1 METNPEG
8 DYHQAL
14 AHLLL
19 SSLTTNPI
27 TTPVVIALVVL
38 VLLLFASAF
47 VSGSEVA
54 FFSLS
59 KSHLQELREN
69 KGERVLHLLER
80 PRLLLA
86 TILIANNLFNISIV
100 MISYFVLTQV
110 FTYGDAIV
118 QFLIEVILVTFV
130 IVLFG
135 EVIPKVYA
143 NYNNLAFSRRAAQP
157 ILIMRRIFRP
167 LGMVLVNSTRV
178 LEKRL
183 AKHQNRLASKEEI
196 GAAIDIA
203 GQDLSSQEEKNILK
217 GIVKFGDITV
227 RQIMHPRMDIVA
239 VDKEANFKTVFNLIL
254 ESGYSRLPVYEETL
268 DNVEGILYAK
278 DLLKHINADG
288 DFDWHKLVRPA
299 FFVPENKRIEDLL
312 REFQT
317 KHIHLAIAVDEY
329 GGTAG
334 VVTLED
340 IMEEIIGEIKDEFDE
355 HEELDYEQVDPRTFT
370 FEGKILINDFCKVL
384 GLPNAFFDNVQG
396 EADSLAGL
404 LLEIFEK
411 IPGANERI
419 TYNNYEFEVLS
430 VTKKR
435 IQKVKVT
442 IPQDE
447 E

>member
-1 METNPEG
+1 MSTE
-8 DYHQAL
+8 
-14 AHLLL
+14 
-19 SSLTTNPI
+19 
-27 TTPVVIALVVL
+27 VIIGLVVL
-38 VLLLFASAF
+38 VVLLMCSAF

-59 KSHLQELREN
+59 KSQLEELRN
-69 KGERVLHLLER
+69 DDGHAVVNLLDK

-100 MISYFVLTQV
+100 ILSYFILTQL
-110 FTYGDAIV
+110 FAYDNEII
-118 QFLIEVILVTFV
+118 QFLVEVISVTFV

-143 NYNNLAFSRRAAQP
+143 NYNNMAFAKGAARP
-157 ILIMRRIFRP
+157 LIVMRKLFRP

-183 AKHQNRLASKEEI
+183 GKHQARLASKEEI

-217 GIVKFGDITV
+217 GIVKFSDIAV

-239 VDKEANFKTVFNLIL
+239 VDETSDFDTLYRLIL
-254 ESGYSRLPVYEETL
+254 ESGYSRIPVYQDTL
-268 DNVEGILYAK
+268 DNINGILYAK
-278 DLLKHINADG
+278 DLLTYINSDNG
-288 DFDWHKLVRPA
+288 FDWNKLVRPA
-299 FFVPENKRIEDLL
+299 FYVPENKRIEELL
-312 REFQT
+312 REFQS

-334 VVTLED
+334 IVTLED

-355 HEELDYEQVDPRTFT
+355 QEEFEFERMDDRTFV
-370 FEGKILINDFCKVL
+370 FEGKILINDFCKVV
-384 GLPNAFFDNVQG
+384 GLPNDFFDDVQG

-411 IPGANERI
+411 IPTTNETI
-419 TYNNYEFEVLS
+419 SYNNYQFEVLS

-442 IPQDE
+442 VPEHYDD
-447 E
+447 